1 MSEEKLIRLKQLP
14 LHRFLDIHEI
24 NAHAGTAELTIIVKD
39 NMVNMV
45 NLLHGGIIYTLC
57 DACAYAALTS
67 KLDNDTEAV
76 THDIQVSVMR
86 PAKLGEKVVFNAEV
100 VKLGKRV
107 CFMAV
112 KAFVNDKLIATST
125 VTKSII

>member
-1 MSEEKLIRLKQLP
+1 MIEDKIKRLKELP
-14 LHRFLDIHEI
+14 LHKFLGITEI
-24 NAHAGTAELTIIVKD
+24 NAGSGRAELTVTVND
-39 NMVNMV
+39 SMANMA
-45 NLLHGGIIYTLC
+45 NLMHGGIIYTLC
-57 DACAYAALTS
+57 DACAYAALS
-67 KLDNDTEAV
+67 SVLDSNADAL

-86 PAKLGEKVVFNAEV
+86 SAKLGEKVVFSAEV

-112 KAFVNDKLIATST
+112 KAFANDKLIATST

>member
-1 MSEEKLIRLKQLP
+1 MQENIITRLKQLP
-14 LHRFLDIHEI
+14 LHRFLDIQEI
-24 NAHAGTAELTIIVKD
+24 NANAGKAELNIVVND
-39 NMVNMV
+39 SMVNMV
-45 NLLHGGIIYTLC
+45 NVMHGGIIYTLC
-57 DACAYAALTS
+57 DVCAYAALVS
-67 KLDNDTEAV
+67 KLDNNTDAV

-86 PAKLGEKVVFNAEV
+86 SVKLGEKVNFNAEI